1 MADLP
6 INDLNIASNEALI
19 TPEQL
24 KQEMPLTES
33 AMHTVSQGRQVV
45 RDILDGKDHRLFV
58 VIGPCSIHDVKAAH
72 EYAERLK
79 ALNTTGAPVRWL
91 SSATPI

>member
-6 INDLNIASNEALI
+6 INDLNVASNEALI

-24 KQEMPLTES
+24 KREMPLSDT
-33 AMHTVSQGRQVV
+33 ALQTVSHGRQVV
-45 RDILDGKDHRLFV
+45 RDILDGKDHRLFL
-58 VIGPCSIHDVKAAH
+58 VIGPCSIHDLKAAH

-79 ALNTTGAPVRWL
+79 ALAEESP
-91 SSATPI
+91 TPCSW

>member
-6 INDLNIASNEALI
+6 IDDLNIASNEALI

-24 KQEMPLTES
+24 KQELPLTET
-33 AMHTVSQGRQVV
+33 ARHTVSEARQVV

-58 VIGPCSIHDVKAAH
+58 VVGPCSIHDVDAAH
-72 EYAERLK
+72 EYAKRL
-79 ALNTTGAPVRWL
+79 
-91 SSATPI
+91 